1 MKLESHLPKQSPWLY
16 TAPLLNT
23 ILLLLVYFL
32 FSSGFVAQSGVTVRH
47 PQSNSRL
54 SGFDRAHVITIAAGT
69 DSNLYFD
76 GVRTTTAELRE
87 KLKAHREG
95 ERRAIIH
102 ADKQAPFGRVIE
114 IGNMALE
121 LGYEVAHST
130 VPPKS

>member
-1 MKLESHLPKQSPWLY
+1 MKLESNLPKQSPWLY

-23 ILLLLVYFL
+23 ILLLLVCFL
-32 FSSGFVAQSGVTVRH
+32 FSSGFVVQSGVTVEH

-54 SGFDRAHVITIAAGT
+54 TGFDRAHIITVPAGT
-69 DSNLYFD
+69 DNALYFD
-76 GVRTTTAELRE
+76 GTRITTVELRD
-87 KLKAHREG
+87 KLKANREG

-114 IGNMALE
+114 IGNIALD
-121 LGYEVAHST
+121 LGYEIAHST